1 MRTRWIVALLA
12 TSGALALPVQAQRM
26 CSPTASNLQTAVGP
40 GVYELAYSPSQQ
52 AVYAAVAGGFKDDA
66 PPSSLVQLD
75 AANLQE
81 KSRLLLPYRAFGLA
95 LDDQAKRLYVG
106 HSLQGRI
113 SVIDTQR
120 NRRLHTVQ
128 LSQPR
133 ADGKRYE
140 HDLRGLILDKTQGLL
155 FVPGL
160 SAGESVLFV
169 LDSQNLALK
178 ARIPDLGFYP
188 TGLALDEQGGRL
200 YVSTMAAEIVVIDT
214 RALRIQKRWTLP
226 GVHQPINLAYH
237 QDHLYV
243 TDQGLDSI
251 TPWQQRLLP
260 QRDWSGS
267 RQQVLMLDATNG
279 RILAAQLAQGNPL
292 AISVD
297 PAANLAYVSE
307 RSDRRVAAYTLDTLR
322 PVAAATT
329 DKLTNSLALDTGSGR
344 VYVSLKNPAK
354 GEELTQESVGLL
366 CFEPWSGT
374 PQSGQ

>member
-1 MRTRWIVALLA
+1 
-12 TSGALALPVQAQRM
+12 
-26 CSPTASNLQTAVGP
+26 
-40 GVYELAYSPSQQ
+40 
-52 AVYAAVAGGFKDDA
+52 
-66 PPSSLVQLD
+66 
-75 AANLQE
+75 
-81 KSRLLLPYRAFGLA
+81 
-95 LDDQAKRLYVG
+95 
-106 HSLQGRI
+106 
-113 SVIDTQR
+113 
-120 NRRLHTVQ
+120 
-128 LSQPR
+128 
-133 ADGKRYE
+133 
-140 HDLRGLILDKTQGLL
+140 
-155 FVPGL
+155 
-160 SAGESVLFV
+160 AGESVLFV

-214 RALRIQKRWTLP
+214 RALRIQERWTLP

>member
-1 MRTRWIVALLA
+1 MRTRWIVTLLA
-12 TSGALALPVQAQRM
+12 TCGTLSLPIQAQRL
-26 CSPTASNLQTAVGP
+26 CSPTTNNVQTAVGP

-52 AVYAAVAGGFKDDA
+52 MVYAAVAGGFTDDA

-75 AANLQE
+75 AATLQE
-81 KSRLLLPYRAFGLA
+81 QSRLLLPYRAFGLA

-113 SVIDTQR
+113 SVIDTLR

-128 LSQPR
+128 LSQPHP
-133 ADGKRYE
+133 DGKRYE
-140 HDLRGLILDKTQGLL
+140 HDLRGLVLDKTQGLL

-160 SAGESVLFV
+160 SAGQSVLFV

-188 TGLALDEQGGRL
+188 TGLAVDEQGGRL

-214 RALRIQKRWTLP
+214 RALRILERWTLP

-237 QDHLYV
+237 QGRLYV

-260 QRDWSGS
+260 ERDWSGS
-267 RQQVLMLDATNG
+267 RQQVLMLDATDG
-279 RILAAQLAQGNPL
+279 QILAAQPVQGNPL
-292 AISVD
+292 AIGLD
-297 PAANLAYVSE
+297 TAAGLAYVSE
-307 RSDRRVAAYTLDTLR
+307 RSERRVAAYTLDTLR

-329 DKLTNSLALDTGSGR
+329 DKLTNSLALDTRTGR
-344 VYVSLKNPAK
+344 VYVSLKNPIK
-354 GEELTQESVGLL
+354 GKELQEESVGLL
-366 CFEPWSGT
+366 CFDPA